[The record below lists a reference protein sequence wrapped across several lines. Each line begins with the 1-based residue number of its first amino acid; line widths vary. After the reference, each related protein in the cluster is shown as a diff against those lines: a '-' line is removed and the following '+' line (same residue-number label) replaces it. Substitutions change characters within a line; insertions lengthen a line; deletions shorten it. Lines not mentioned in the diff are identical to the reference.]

1 MAPQD
6 FQGSVMK
13 GAMPRMI
20 SAAGPLHSQF
30 LLWILFPGSS
40 FLPCKS
46 QFTCH
51 CLQEASLNPQMYSD
65 SPWHSIPR
73 PGFIFFI

>member
-1 MAPQD
+1 MALQD
-6 FQGSVMK
+6 FQGPVVR
-13 GAMPRMI
+13 GAMPCMI

-30 LLWILFPGSS
+30 LLLWILFPGSS

-51 CLQEASLNPQMYSD
+51 CLQEASLNPQV
-65 SPWHSIPR
+65 
-73 PGFIFFI
+73 